1 MAKKEHIIPTQ
12 VISVAGYSLSLMLVV
27 FAAALYMGWLPVKSD
42 KGGLASQKPDV
53 PVVRSPDAPAK
64 TKVAEPSEPIQE
76 QEVASE
82 TPQSKE
88 TQETIASEQPSPPTE
103 EPIADTE
110 PEKAQ
115 PGEPKPLESAQNER
129 GEDQTSQSVPPEEE
143 TAQLESQPEEKL
155 PEDQATPTPPEADV
169 AQETDVDV
177 PGRGEDTLTA
187 QDLKPEAGPEAE
199 DQQPA
204 ESNTAKTVEP
214 DPETKDTVE
223 APLPAAPEPGKQAK
237 VETQEPEVRIIVP
250 PKETKTPEQSPSVV
264 IRIPQDPTEELKV
277 LPRPKVVQSP
287 KPELVQQAPKVV
299 VQIPQT
305 QEQIGDQSQR
315 PAVPRAKPVKK
326 SSSERKTVELPR
338 IDPPQPSAQAKTKPP
353 ADTAKTDSIAIE
365 VTVDERA
372 PQPLAKPE
380 KVAQAP
386 DYTATITP
394 QSTPQVRIRKKAR
407 RKPKAT
413 GRRTQRS
420 SKASKPET
428 KLRRTR
434 LARTRI
440 HRPPVGNHLPR
451 QTVSFDQDTYC
462 LAIAIYYEAG
472 RKNLRD
478 QVAVSREILHR
489 VESFNFPNS
498 VCEVVYQYAH
508 RRGRCRYAFACDG
521 LPDRPKNRSVW
532 HRAKMLAK
540 AQINCGPRC
549 GCYLQK
555 PTLVSS
561 TKGRSR
567 RVIRCRAG
575 IETPGPRKLANS
587 RDRLSLQI
595 RPVASR
601 QSQGAISSLGR
612 VDR

>member
-1 MAKKEHIIPTQ
+1 MAKKDHIIPTQ

-27 FAAALYMGWLPVKSD
+27 FAAALYVGWLPSKSDQANLAAQKPVIPVVKSP
-42 KGGLASQKPDV
+42 A
-53 PVVRSPDAPAK
+53 APPK
-64 TKVAEPSEPIQE
+64 TKVTEPSEPIQE
-76 QEVASE
+76 EQEQEVVSE
-82 TPQSKE
+82 TPPNKE
-88 TQETIASEQPSPPTE
+88 TQETVASEQPSPPADDPT
-103 EPIADTE
+103 ADTE
-110 PEKAQ
+110 N
-115 PGEPKPLESAQNER
+115 GEA
-129 GEDQTSQSVPPEEE
+129 QTSQSGTPEE
-143 TAQLESQPEEKL
+143 ARAPLESQPKEKL
-155 PEDQATPTPPEADV
+155 PEDQATLPEANV

-177 PGRGEDTLTA
+177 PPRGEDTLTA
-187 QDLKPEAGPEAE
+187 QDRKLETGTENE
-199 DQQPA
+199 GQQQADNDP
-204 ESNTAKTVEP
+204 AKTVEP
-214 DPETKDTVE
+214 DPQAGDTAE
-223 APLPAAPEPGKQAK
+223 APSPAAPKPSGQAK

-250 PKETKTPEQSPSVV
+250 PKEAETPKQSPSVV
-264 IRIPQDPTEELKV
+264 IRIPQDPTEELKA
-277 LPRPKVVQSP
+277 LPRPKAVP
-287 KPELVQQAPKVV
+287 RTKPELVQQAPTVV

-305 QEQIGDQSQR
+305 QEQPGDQSLR
-315 PAVPRAKPVKK
+315 PAVPRAKPLKK
-326 SSSERKTVELPR
+326 PSSERKTVELPR
-338 IDPPQPSAQAKTKPP
+338 IDPPRLSAQAKTKPT
-353 ADTAKTDSIAIE
+353 ADTAKTDSIAVE
-365 VTVDERA
+365 GTVDERA

-380 KVAQAP
+380 KIARAP
-386 DYTATITP
+386 DHTATIAP
-394 QSTPQVRIRKKAR
+394 QSAPQARIRKKAR
-407 RKPKAT
+407 RKPTAT

-420 SKASKPET
+420 AKAAKPRT

-451 QTVSFDQDTYC
+451 QTVSFDQNTYC

-540 AQINCGPRC
+540 AQINCGARC

-575 IETPGPRKLANS
+575 AQTPGPRKLANS
-587 RDRLSLQI
+587 SDSLKLQI
-595 RPVASR
+595 KPVASR
-601 QSQGAISSLGR
+601 VSEDPISSPGR